1 MALRRQRRR
10 GEGHPEGPLRDRV
23 RFYAAGAG
31 AAAFCVVVLHTFAAV
46 FYGALPGTALPAFV
60 GLAAGVASL
69 LAFVGVGWL
78 LSGALRRL
86 SGDVAVVLLASGAS
100 LYLLRSFALRWPEE
114 LLPGLLAAVF
124 VGPFLFACGGAW
136 LFRPPHA
143 SSRWPGLALAAPGL
157 AISALG
163 VSWLLSP
170 GSDPWPR
177 APVAQPGAPAAE
189 IPEDPAAPGPYA
201 TTRLTYGSGTDARR
215 PEYGEAVDIES
226 RRVDLSALLP
236 EWDGFRARHREWWWG
251 FGISRAPLNGRL
263 VLPQVDAGDR
273 RPIALVV
280 HGNHRMEDFSDAGYD
295 YLLDLFA
302 SHGIAAASVD
312 ANFLNG
318 SWSGDFGG
326 REMPARA
333 ILLLEHLRFFREWS
347 RNPRTPLYNR
357 LDFDRV
363 ALVGHSRGG
372 EAAAIAAAL
381 NDLEHFPDDADFA
394 LDYRFGIRAV
404 AAVAQID
411 RRYPRRMELRDVD
424 FFAIQGSYDTDE
436 PSFHGLRQYH
446 RVRFPEDAAPEEG
459 LLPFRFKAGVVLHGA
474 NHGQFNSTWGMDSGL
489 PGAFW
494 LNRAPLLAPEEQQR
508 AAAVYLSAFL
518 RVSLLGEAEFLPLF
532 RDYRSG
538 ARFLPETLFV
548 NQYADSLTRRIA
560 GFDEDLDLT
569 TGGLPGS
576 VVRASGF
583 ADWSEEEML
592 FRDGS
597 RQGSSAVRLRIGGG
611 RSGPFEYEIRL
622 AEPMPYALG
631 DELRLSLVWSP
642 DAPDSSGDGAPW
654 VRPPLAMTAQLLFPE
669 TEGPEAPVASAL
681 SPEPPFEVR
690 FLKSERLT
698 RRRYR
703 RDTEDIPQT
712 VFLSLASLLPLPGG
726 AEEPPDTGGEAA
738 TGGEAP
744 EAAFTGIR
752 FRFDPGTPG
761 EVLIEEVGVRR
772 APAAGGSAPGA

>member
-1 MALRRQRRR
+1 MVLRRRRR
-10 GEGHPEGPLRDRV
+10 GAGAAEGPLRDHV

-46 FYGALPGTALPAFV
+46 FYGALPGTVLPAFV
-60 GLAAGVASL
+60 GLAAGVLSL

-114 LLPGLLAAVF
+114 LLPGLVAVVF
-124 VGPFLFACGGAW
+124 GGPFLFAFGGAW
-136 LFRPPHA
+136 FLRPPHA

-157 AISALG
+157 AIAAFG

-177 APVAQPGAPAAE
+177 APVAQPGSPPAP
-189 IPEDPAAPGPYA
+189 IPSDPAAPGPYA

-226 RRVDLSALLP
+226 RRVDLSQLLP
-236 EWDGFRARHREWWWG
+236 EWEGFRARHREWWWG

-357 LDFDRV
+357 LDFERV

-381 NDLEHFPDDADFA
+381 NDLDHFPDDAEFT

-446 RVRFPEDAAPEEG
+446 RVRFSEDAETEDG

-474 NHGQFNSTWGMDSGL
+474 NHGQFNTTWGMDSGL
-489 PGAFW
+489 PGALW

-518 RVSLLGEAEFLPLF
+518 RASLLGEAEFLPLF

-538 ARFLPETLFV
+538 ARFLPPALFA
-548 NQYADSLTRRIA
+548 NQYADSLTRKIA

-597 RQGSSAVRLRIGGG
+597 RQGSSAVRLRVRAGAAG
-611 RSGPFEYEIRL
+611 SASPEYEIRF
-622 AEPMPYALG
+622 AAPIPFAPG
-631 DELRLSLVWSP
+631 DELRLSLVWNP
-642 DAPDSSGDGAPW
+642 EAPDSSGDGTPW
-654 VRPPLAMTAQLLFPE
+654 ARPPLAMTAQLLFPE
-669 TEGPEAPVASAL
+669 REGPEAPVASSL

-690 FLKSERLT
+690 FLKSEDLT

-712 VFLSLASLLPLPGG
+712 VFLPLAALLPLPG
-726 AEEPPDTGGEAA
+726 AEEPPAA
-738 TGGEAP
+738 EGLPAAEGAAP
-744 EAAFTGIR
+744 ETAFTGVR

-772 APAAGGSAPGA
+772 APAPEESAADS